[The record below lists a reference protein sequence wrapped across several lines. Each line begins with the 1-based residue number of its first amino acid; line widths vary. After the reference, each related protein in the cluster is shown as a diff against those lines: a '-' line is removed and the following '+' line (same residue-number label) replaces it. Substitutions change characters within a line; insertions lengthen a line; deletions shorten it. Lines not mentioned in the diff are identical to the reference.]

1 MLGMVFAKHYVMGKL
16 AKSVS
21 VFFVFIVNQDLP

>member
-16 AKSVS
+16 AKSIPAI
-21 VFFVFIVNQDLP
+21 FVFIANQDLP